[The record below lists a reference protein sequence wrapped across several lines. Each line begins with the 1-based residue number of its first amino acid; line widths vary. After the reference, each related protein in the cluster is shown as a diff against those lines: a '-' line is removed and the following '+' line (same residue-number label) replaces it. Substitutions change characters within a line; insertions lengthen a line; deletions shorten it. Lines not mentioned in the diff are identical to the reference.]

1 MALLGYFGETT
12 EPCGN
17 CDICLDPKATL
28 DGTADGKLI
37 LSVIGATGE
46 RYGRRIIDILK
57 GWPPKVVAARRS
69 AERVREGTRQDQAG
83 LAC

>member
-1 MALLGYFGETT
+1 MALLGYFGEII

-17 CDICLDPKATL
+17 CDVCLDPKATL

-46 RYGRRIIDILK
+46 RYGACAHHRCIEGGWQPRRL
-57 GWPPKVVAARRS
+57 WLP
-69 AERVREGTRQDQAG
+69 GTTS
-83 LAC
+83 